1 MDVKYSTEKSIA
13 QQIQTHALAL
23 GYEKCGI
30 IPVSMMAGY
39 EEKLNERVQKV
50 AVAGRFYQGQRRLVA
65 FREEYPWA
73 KSVVVL
79 TTPYS
84 KYKVPEAVAGHVAK
98 AYLFDTRIAERTD
111 EYQRS
116 RALEI
121 YMQNFGL
128 QVEINRKF
136 GLVGLRWAA
145 MQAGLGIIRRNNFF
159 YTESGSW
166 LHIEAFLT
174 DWDMELISESV
185 LPPCPPNCDRC
196 IKACP
201 TASLCEAYTM
211 NPLRCVSFL
220 TTFGGRDLPHD
231 LLAAEFGDWIYGCDI
246 CQETC
251 PMNCGK
257 WSGKEEFPG
266 LAAIAPNL
274 TAENILK
281 MDERFYRQNIQ
292 PKFFYLSP
300 DEFWKWQ
307 VNSLNFLDNRYQE
320 RFGLIIQGACKSKY
334 NQVRDMAASIC
345 KKRRVYVK

>member
-1 MDVKYSTEKSIA
+1 METKHSTEKSFA

-30 IPVSMMAGY
+30 ISASMMAGY
-39 EEKLNERVQKV
+39 GEKLNERIEK
-50 AVAGRFYQGQRRLVA
+50 AAGSDRFYQGLQRLVN

-73 KSVVVL
+73 ESVVVL

-98 AYLFDTRIAERTD
+98 AYLFDTRIDEGTD

-116 RALEI
+116 RALET
-121 YMQNFGL
+121 YMQNLGL
-128 QVEINRKF
+128 QVATNRKF
-136 GLVGLRWAA
+136 GLVALRWAA
-145 MQAGLGIIRRNNFF
+145 MHAGLGMIRRNNFF

-166 LHIEAFLT
+166 LRIEAFLT
-174 DWDMELISESV
+174 DRNMDLICEPA

-201 TASLCEAYTM
+201 TVSLCAAYTM
-211 NPLRCVSFL
+211 NPLHCISFL
-220 TTFGGRDLPHD
+220 TTFGGRDLPHEP
-231 LLAAEFGDWIYGCDI
+231 LASEFGDWIYGCDI
-246 CQETC
+246 CQEVC
-251 PMNCGK
+251 PMNHEK

-266 LAAIAPNL
+266 LSAIAPEL

-281 MDERFYRQNIQ
+281 MDETFYRQNIQ

-307 VNSLNFLDNRYQE
+307 VDALNFLDNRYQD
-320 RFGLIIQGACKSKY
+320 RFEPAIQEACKSKY
-334 NQVRDMAASIC
+334 EKVRDMAAAIC
-345 KKRRVYVK
+345 KKRGLYVE